1 MSEFLRSSAQSDL
14 TMRIEARHA
23 EVLGAHPRI
32 RALERETVAQQVVAE
47 TRHLIE
53 GITGTS
59 EAPELPLNAIPEIMF
74 TLCRF
79 PELWRSLVDV
89 TLQLQGPNSS
99 LPARDRKLA
108 ILRTGW
114 LCQAPYEYGEHVNQ
128 AGKIGFTSNE
138 IARIQT
144 GSQAPEWNR
153 HEQAILRAVE
163 ELHSGAMVSDQTWA
177 QLAEVFDDQQL
188 FELLILVGQFTATA
202 YFQNA
207 LKLRLEPGNAG
218 LAAT

>member
-1 MSEFLRSSAQSDL
+1 MTGSPQSSAQSDL
-14 TMRIEARHA
+14 AERIEARHA
-23 EVLGAHPRI
+23 EVLGAPPRI
-32 RALERETVAQQVVAE
+32 GPRDWNMVAEQVVAE
-47 TRHLIE
+47 TRHLIG
-53 GITGTS
+53 GITGGS
-59 EAPELPLNAIPEIMF
+59 EPPHLPLDAIPEIMF

-79 PELWRSLVDV
+79 PELWRSVVDV
-89 TLQLQGPNSS
+89 TLQLQGPSSS

-128 AGKIGFTSNE
+128 ARRMGFTADE
-138 IARIQT
+138 VERIRT
-144 GSQAPEWNR
+144 GSQAPEWNH
-153 HEQAILRAVE
+153 HERAILRAAE
-163 ELHSGAMVSDQTWA
+163 ELHAGAMVSDTTWA
-177 QLAEVFDDQQL
+177 QLAEVYDDRQL